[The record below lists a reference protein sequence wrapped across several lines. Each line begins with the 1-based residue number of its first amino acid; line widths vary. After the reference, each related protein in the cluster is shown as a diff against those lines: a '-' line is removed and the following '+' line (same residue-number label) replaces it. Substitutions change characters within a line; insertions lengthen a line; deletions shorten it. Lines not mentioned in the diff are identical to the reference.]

1 MAEQKYINIGYT
13 KKAHGIGG
21 ELKLF
26 IEERYLEDF
35 LKNER
40 IFLDVKGT
48 KVPYFVANVR
58 GKGEMILQLE
68 EVTSRDTAFLLQSR
82 EVFLRE
88 QDLVPDHERE
98 LEVEEMDPLEYGHVA
113 GYTLIDK
120 TAGEIGRIDE
130 VLDMPQQEMA
140 FLRYKDREVL
150 IPLNGQF
157 VTSIDKKAKK
167 VITDLPEGLLD
178 M

>member
-1 MAEQKYINIGYT
+1 MTEQKFINIGYT
-13 KKAHGIGG
+13 KKTHGIGG

-68 EVTSRDTAFLLQSR
+68 EVDNREAAFMLQSR

-98 LEVEEMDPLEYGHVA
+98 LEVEEEEGLEYEHVA
-113 GYTLIDK
+113 GFLLVDK
-120 TAGEIGRIDE
+120 TAGEVGRIAE

-140 FLRYKDREVL
+140 FLQYKGREVL
-150 IPLNGQF
+150 IPLNPQF

-167 VITDLPEGLLD
+167 VFTDLPEGLLD
-178 M
+178 V